1 MIFSINFLILFLS
14 LEYRYQ
20 PQQQEFQNYQ
30 QMLAD
35 QQQAVAQRMQQ
46 FYDANSGIRYN
57 IVVPSN
63 LTANQK
69 ILYEEQ
75 LRRGIVDRLGSAN
88 SVQQPGAT
96 ASVYRP
102 PEAEYRPRPG
112 PYRPRL
118 PQSMPQSVS
127 FEPGLPQSH
136 YHHFK
141 LPSIGQQ
148 QTRPQQ
154 QQGNSGAP
162 PIVRIVA
169 ASNSSSNT
177 ARVIPA
183 SRNLEIERYKLAQQQ
198 LKQQLP
204 QQQQQKSKNL
214 PNGSQM

>member
-1 MIFSINFLILFLS
+1 MFLS

-88 SVQQPGAT
+88 SVQQL
-96 ASVYRP
+96 S
-102 PEAEYRPRPG
+102 
-112 PYRPRL
+112 L
-118 PQSMPQSVS
+118 I
-127 FEPGLPQSH
+127 H
-136 YHHFK
+136 
-141 LPSIGQQ
+141 I
-148 QTRPQQ
+148 
-154 QQGNSGAP
+154 
-162 PIVRIVA
+162 
-169 ASNSSSNT
+169 
-177 ARVIPA
+177 
-183 SRNLEIERYKLAQQQ
+183 
-198 LKQQLP
+198 
-204 QQQQQKSKNL
+204 
-214 PNGSQM
+214 

>member
-1 MIFSINFLILFLS
+1 
-14 LEYRYQ
+14 
-20 PQQQEFQNYQ
+20 
-30 QMLAD
+30 MLAD

-63 LTANQK
+63 LTASQK

-75 LRRGIVDRLGSAN
+75 LRRGIVDRLGSTN
-88 SVQQPGAT
+88 SIQQPGAT

-102 PEAEYRPRPG
+102 QEAEYRPRPG

-118 PQSMPQSVS
+118 PQSVS

-154 QQGNSGAP
+154 QQGNSGVP
-162 PIVRIVA
+162 PTVRIISA
-169 ASNSSSNT
+169 ASNSSTNT

-198 LKQQLP
+198 QQQR
-204 QQQQQKSKNL
+204 QQQQQKSNNL